1 MAELEQAHFTAA
13 PYNARR
19 QFGIGIALVSVIPI
33 LVFLYLVFV
42 EPSGKG
48 GILNPC
54 FIPLYIMVVVLAVI
68 GYMLLRAHPQ
78 KITEL
83 RTDMEQ
89 ILGRQLLQ
97 SGQPA
102 TAKNDIA
109 AIEQYMDMIADK
121 LKGGVQEVTNE
132 KQRLETQLVQVR
144 KIESLSIMASGL
156 SHDFN
161 NLLAA
166 IVGNACI
173 LLRNLPPDSPVK
185 ENARQIESTT
195 LRAIELAN
203 LIHIYSGKGKLIEE
217 DMDITGLVREL
228 GDLMKSAAAKNVDI
242 EYHLDDNVPKI
253 VGDATQVRQ
262 VIMNLFA
269 NAAESI
275 ENGEGRVVITTGTM
289 DCTREYLKSAYLDEN
304 LREGKYVFLEVSD
317 NGCGITDEVKAR
329 MFDPFYTAK
338 IRGRGLGLS
347 VVLGVVRSHD
357 GAIKID
363 SVPGKGSTFRAL
375 FPAVVPREAA
385 KSSVN

>member
-1 MAELEQAHFTAA
+1 MAEVAQTYFTAT

-33 LVFLYLVFV
+33 LVFLYLVLIG
-42 EPSGKG
+42 PCGNG
-48 GILNPC
+48 GILDAC
-54 FIPLYIMVVVLAVI
+54 FIPLYMIVAVLAVI
-68 GYMLLRAHPQ
+68 GYILLRAHPK

-89 ILGRQLLQ
+89 ILGHQLLQ
-97 SGQPA
+97 PGQVA
-102 TAKNDIA
+102 TAENDIA
-109 AIEQYMDMIADK
+109 AIEKYMDLIADK
-121 LKGGVQEVTNE
+121 LKGGVQEAESE

-173 LLRNLPPDSPVK
+173 LLRNLPQESPAK

-217 DMDITGLVREL
+217 DMNITGLVREL
-228 GDLMKSAAAKNVDI
+228 GGLMQSSAAKNVSI
-242 EYHLDDNVPKI
+242 EYHLDDKVPKI

-262 VIMNLFA
+262 VIMNLFS
-269 NAAESI
+269 NAADSI
-275 ENGEGRVVITTGTM
+275 ENGEGRVIVTTGVM
-289 DCTREYLKSAYLDEN
+289 DCARDYLKSAYLDEN
-304 LREGKYVFLEVSD
+304 LPEGKYVFLEVAD
-317 NGCGITDEVKAR
+317 NGCGIADDVKAR
-329 MFDPFYTAK
+329 MFDPFFTTK

-347 VVLGVVRSHD
+347 VVLGVVRSHE
-357 GAIKID
+357 GAIRID
-363 SVPGKGSTFRAL
+363 SAPGKGSIFRVL

-385 KSSVN
+385 KSGVN

>member
-1 MAELEQAHFTAA
+1 MAELEQAYFTAA
-13 PYNARR
+13 PYNPRR
-19 QFGIGIALVSVIPI
+19 QFGIGIALVSIIPI

-42 EPSGKG
+42 EPSGNN

-54 FIPLYIMVVVLAVI
+54 FIPLYIMVAVLAVI
-68 GYMLLRAHPQ
+68 GYIMLRAHPR

-97 SGQPA
+97 SGQAA
-102 TAKNDIA
+102 TAENDIA
-109 AIEQYMDMIADK
+109 AIEKYMDMIADK

-217 DMDITGLVREL
+217 DMDLTGLVREL
-228 GDLMKSAAAKNVDI
+228 GGLMKSAAAKNVNV

-253 VGDATQVRQ
+253 VGDAAQVRQ
-262 VIMNLFA
+262 VIMNLFS

-275 ENGEGRVVITTGTM
+275 ENGEGHVVITTGTV
-289 DCTREYLKSAYLDEN
+289 DCTRDYLKSAYLDEN

-329 MFDPFYTAK
+329 MFDPFFTAK

-363 SVPGKGSTFRAL
+363 STPGKGSTFRVL

-385 KSSVN
+385 KAA